1 MDKAKLDS
9 LELKTKM
16 EARKQVSDACNAQR
30 QELDALNDRVAA
42 LEKEK
47 AELLKSCEEEEKNKQ
62 EMIVSL
68 LDSISKYKETMD
80 VSAIYHGF
88 EKSCRSILPERNAA
102 FSYLL
107 RE

>member
-16 EARKQVSDACNAQR
+16 EARKQVSDTCNAQW
-30 QELDALNDRVAA
+30 QELNALNDRVAA

-80 VSAIYHGF
+80 VGF
-88 EKSCRSILPERNAA
+88 GDGSHV
-102 FSYLL
+102 
-107 RE
+107 

>member
-42 LEKEK
+42 LENRYEALLEAREKEK

-80 VSAIYHGF
+80 VGF
-88 EKSCRSILPERNAA
+88 GDGAHV
-102 FSYLL
+102 
-107 RE
+107 